1 MQQRH
6 VTAAGHVK
14 ERSVTEGAAVER
26 RAVKATGR
34 PRDETTLGIP
44 SIARGVGERMQA
56 RERAAGRYLEGRPP
70 VEVTAA
76 QSQTIEVSITSLGK
90 GLSRLFSIG
99 AVELVQHGH
108 DPRGRHLEGGP
119 AESAAADTVQPI
131 EVPVGRLDETGV
143 RKSAFHAPLPRGQE

>member
-56 RERAAGRYLEGRPP
+56 RERAAGRYLEGCPP

-76 QSQTIEVSITSLGK
+76 QSQSIEVSIGSLDQTTAWRG
-90 GLSRLFSIG
+90 SVR
-99 AVELVQHGH
+99 AVECVQNRDDAGQG
-108 DPRGRHLEGGP
+108 DLENR
-119 AESAAADTVQPI
+119 AA
-131 EVPVGRLDETGV
+131 VGRATIYGRPV
-143 RKSAFHAPLPRGQE
+143 